1 MQLQQKS
8 KILRKKFKEV
18 KDLNTENYKTLLKE
32 IEEDKKEMESYFM
45 LMNWKK

>member
-45 LMNWKK
+45 LMDWKK